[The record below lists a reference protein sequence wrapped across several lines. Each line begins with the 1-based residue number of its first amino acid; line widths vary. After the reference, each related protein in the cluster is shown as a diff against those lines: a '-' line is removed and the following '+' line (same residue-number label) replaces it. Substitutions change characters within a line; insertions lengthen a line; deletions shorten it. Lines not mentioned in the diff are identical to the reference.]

1 MSRRRSLG
9 RGLDALIPSTD
20 AGHGELGERI
30 VQLPLDAIQPN
41 PRQPRQ
47 LSDPDELQGLAD
59 SIAEHGVLQP
69 LVVAQPSGSDAYV
82 LIAGQR
88 RLQAARIAGLSEV
101 PVVLRQATEQQLL
114 EWALIE
120 NLQREDLN
128 PIEAARGYQQL
139 VDDFGLSHE
148 AIAGRVGK
156 SRSAVSNTL
165 RLLKLTDDAAQSIL
179 DGKISEGHAR
189 ALLGLDSP
197 RALNAALQTV
207 LKRDLNVR
215 QTEELVR
222 KLSGERKAKPAAA
235 RRSPDEVAL
244 EEDLRRALGTRVNL
258 RRGRR
263 GGTLILH
270 FFSDEELEALI
281 QRLKGSG

>member
-20 AGHGELGERI
+20 AGQGESGERI

-69 LVVAQPSGSDAYV
+69 LVVARPSDSDAYV

-88 RLQAARIAGLSEV
+88 RLQAARMAGLSEV

-128 PIEAARGYQQL
+128 PMEAARGYQQL

-165 RLLKLTDDAAQSIL
+165 RLLKLTDDASQSIL

-197 RALNAALQTV
+197 RALDAALQTV

-244 EEDLRRALGTRVNL
+244 EEELRQALGTRVNL

>member
-9 RGLDALIPSTD
+9 RGLDALIPSAD
-20 AGHGELGERI
+20 SGRAEVGERV
-30 VQLPLDAIQPN
+30 VQLPVEVIQPN
-41 PRQPRQ
+41 PRQPRH
-47 LSDPDELQGLAD
+47 LFDPEELQGLAD

-69 LVVAQPSGSDAYV
+69 LVVARSDDSEDYV

-88 RLQAARIAGLSEV
+88 RLQAARMAGLAEV
-101 PVVLRQATEQQLL
+101 PVVLKQASEQQLL

-165 RLLKLTDDAAQSIL
+165 RLLKLTDDTAQAVL
-179 DGKISEGHAR
+179 GGRISEGHAR

-197 RALNAALQTV
+197 RAQDAALQTI
-207 LKRDLNVR
+207 LKSDLNVR
-215 QTEELVR
+215 QAEELVR
-222 KLSGERKAKPAAA
+222 NLSGERKAKPSGVK
-235 RRSPDEVAL
+235 RTPEEVAL
-244 EEDLRRALGTRVNL
+244 EEELRQTLGTRVKL

-263 GGTLILH
+263 GGTLTLH
-270 FFSDEELEALI
+270 FFSDEELEALVE
-281 QRLKGSG
+281 RLKGSR

>member
-1 MSRRRSLG
+1 VSRRRSLG
-9 RGLDALIPSTD
+9 RGLDALIPS
-20 AGHGELGERI
+20 AEAARAEKGERV
-30 VQLPLDAIQPN
+30 VQLAVDGIQPN

-47 LSDPDELQGLAD
+47 QFNPDELQGLAD

-69 LVVAQPSGSDAYV
+69 LVVAKSSDTDGYV

-88 RLQAARIAGLSEV
+88 RLQAARMAGLAEV

-165 RLLKLTDDAAQSIL
+165 RLLKLTDDTAMAVL
-179 DGKISEGHAR
+179 EGRISEGHAR

-197 RALNAALQTV
+197 RAQDAALQTIV
-207 LKRDLNVR
+207 KRDLNVR
-215 QTEELVR
+215 QAEELVR
-222 KLSGERKAKPAAA
+222 KLSGERRAKPA
-235 RRSPDEVAL
+235 RTKRSPEEAAL
-244 EEDLRRALGTRVNL
+244 EEELQQSLGTRVKL

-263 GGTLILH
+263 GGTLTLH
-270 FFSDEELEALI
+270 FFSDEELEALVE
-281 QRLKGSG
+281 RLKRSG

>member
-9 RGLDALIPSTD
+9 KGLDALIPTSESRTSD
-20 AGHGELGERI
+20 SGESI
-30 VQLPLDAIQPN
+30 YQLAVEQIQPN
-41 PRQPRQ
+41 PRQPRK
-47 LSDPDELQGLAD
+47 SFDPDDLQGLAD

-69 LVVAQPSGSDAYV
+69 LVVARPEGENAYV

-88 RLQAARIAGLSEV
+88 RLEAAKLAGLAQV
-101 PVVLRQATEQQLL
+101 PVILRQATEQQWL

-128 PIEAARGYQQL
+128 PIEAAHGYQQL
-139 VDDFGLSHE
+139 VDDFGLSHD

-165 RLLKLTDDAAQSIL
+165 RLLKLTETVAGAIVQGDV
-179 DGKISEGHAR
+179 SEGHGR

-197 RALNAALQTV
+197 KAQDAALQTV
-207 LKRDLNVR
+207 INRGLNVR

-222 KLSGERKAKPAAA
+222 KLSGQHKPRKAETG
-235 RRSPDEVAL
+235 RSPEETAV
-244 EEDLRRALGTRVNL
+244 EEDLRQALGTKVSL

-263 GGTLILH
+263 GGTITLH
-270 FFSDEELEALI
+270 FYSDEELEALI
-281 QRLKGSG
+281 DRLTGA

>member
-9 RGLDALIPSTD
+9 KGLDALIPSTE
-20 AGHGELGERI
+20 AGTTPSGEQVHALAVDR
-30 VQLPLDAIQPN
+30 IQPN
-41 PRQPRQ
+41 PRQPRK
-47 LSDPDELQGLAD
+47 SFDKEELQGLSD

-69 LVVAQPSGSDAYV
+69 LVVAQPEGEDLYV

-88 RLQAARIAGLSEV
+88 RLEAARLAGLTEV
-101 PVVLRQATEQQLL
+101 PAILRQATEQQLL

-128 PIEAARGYQQL
+128 PIEAAQGYQQL
-139 VDDFGLSHE
+139 VDDFGMSHD
-148 AIAGRVGK
+148 AIAEKVGK

-165 RLLKLTDDAAQSIL
+165 RLLKLTEAVAKAIVQ
-179 DGKISEGHAR
+179 GEVSEGHGR

-197 RALNAALQTV
+197 KAQDAALGTV
-207 LKRDLNVR
+207 IARGLNVR

-222 KLSGERKAKPAAA
+222 KLSGQRRPRKKEAS
-235 RRSPDEVAL
+235 RSPEETAV
-244 EEDLRRALGTRVNL
+244 EEDLRQALGTKVSL

-263 GGTLILH
+263 GGTITLH
-270 FFSDEELEALI
+270 FYSDEELEALI
-281 QRLKGSG
+281 ERLTGST